1 MSNLLNEAIVDAKAL
16 RTAALKNAETVVIEK
31 YSEEVRET
39 LEKLLE
45 QEEAELGA
53 AAPDLGADPGA
64 ALEDPMAEPAPD
76 IGMEAAPPVDDL
88 GTEPIA
94 IDEIA
99 EDNIPLGATDGFA
112 DLEGKNLSSFPS
124 DGENVELTLDLG
136 ALQEGIENLKEE
148 LANEEKIDI
157 NEIDL
162 AALLGEDDSETP
174 DPEADVDYTAGV
186 DDEKGDPAGGEAAD
200 ETADSIAMKNAG
212 LEEDAALGVVSHL
225 MGKRDDDDDVDEDDI
240 NEFVDAIMEKLTVDM
255 GADLSGWAGRSSE
268 DQKWAM
274 EKELAHRRSTDV
286 EEDLKNLKKAQEE
299 LVFENSQVNEQNN
312 QYKQA
317 VNELK
322 ENLQDVNLS
331 NARLLYTNRI
341 LRNTSLNERQKNKI
355 VEAISGAGSVMEART
370 IYDTLQSTVETTP
383 RKGPQS
389 LSEAIG
395 NRSTVMRASRKETP
409 NSDPISDRMK
419 KLAGIK

>member
-16 RTAALKNAETVVIEK
+16 RAAALKNAETVVIEK
-31 YSEEVRET
+31 YSEDVRET

-45 QEEAELGA
+45 QDEAELGA
-53 AAPDLGADPGA
+53 AAPELGADPGA
-64 ALEDPMAEPAPD
+64 ALEDPMAAPAPD
-76 IGMEAAPPVDDL
+76 MGMDAAAPVDDM
-88 GTEPIA
+88 GAEPTE

-99 EDNIPLGATDGFA
+99 EDDIPLGSTDGFS
-112 DLEGKNLSSFPS
+112 DLDGKNLSSFPAA
-124 DGENVELTLDLG
+124 GENVELTLDLG
-136 ALQEGIENLKEE
+136 ALQEGIDALKEE
-148 LANEEKIDI
+148 LANEEQIDI

-200 ETADSIAMKNAG
+200 ETADSITMKNAG
-212 LEEDAALGVVSHL
+212 LEEVDAY
-225 MGKRDDDDDVDEDDI
+225 KRDDDDEDNI
-240 NEFVDAIMEKLTVDM
+240 NELVDAIMEKLTVDM

-383 RKGPQS
+383 KKGPQS

-395 NRSTVMRASRKETP
+395 RRSTVMRASRKETP

>member
-1 MSNLLNEAIVDAKAL
+1 
-16 RTAALKNAETVVIEK
+16 
-31 YSEEVRET
+31 
-39 LEKLLE
+39 
-45 QEEAELGA
+45 
-53 AAPDLGADPGA
+53 LGADPGA
-64 ALEDPMAEPAPD
+64 ALEDPMAAPAPD
-76 IGMEAAPPVDDL
+76 MGMDAAAPVDDM
-88 GTEPIA
+88 GAEPAA

-99 EDNIPLGATDGFA
+99 EDDIPLGSTDGFA
-112 DLEGKNLSSFPS
+112 NLEGKNLSSFPS

-136 ALQEGIENLKEE
+136 ALQEGIDALKEE
-148 LANEEKIDI
+148 LANEEQIDI

-200 ETADSIAMKNAG
+200 ETADSITMKNAG
-212 LEEDAALGVVSHL
+212 LEEVDAY
-225 MGKRDDDDDVDEDDI
+225 KRDDDDEDNI
-240 NEFVDAIMEKLTVDM
+240 NELVDAIMEKLTVDM

-383 RKGPQS
+383 KKGPQS

-395 NRSTVMRASRKETP
+395 RRSTVMRASRKETP